1 MRLIWQ
7 IIGKALAFHAGNVKR
22 SNKGMRIDII
32 NQAF

>member
-7 IIGKALAFHAGNVKR
+7 IIGKALAFHAGDVKR

-32 NQAF
+32 D